1 MPKLWGKFFPTSSL
15 SQPILFFKISV
26 WYTRLSRDIEKGKK
40 KLWEL
45 LLVGKVKHI
54 LEYDPKSL
62 SNLCPYGLTS
72 TPWKRNLSTNWHNT
86 RFSEYSVIYSNILQM
101 TSPTVWATQ
110 ARILTFSFSFPPFIR
125 IMTCIL
131 GLTHTLI
138 SNFEFKI

>member
-15 SQPILFFKISV
+15 RQPIQFFKNLCMV
-26 WYTRLSRDIEKGKK
+26 YKTFARYREGGK

-54 LEYDPKSL
+54 LEYDRKPL
-62 SNLCPYGLTS
+62 PNLCPYGLTS

-131 GLTHTLI
+131 GLTNTLI